1 MSRYGHFSIS
11 VDSKSLIVK
20 LHTVFQYA
28 IIFLSAPNPFSNDSL
43 LFAIHEGL
51 MDNQPTLKEYLHSYH
66 GGVIM
71 SHDGSFY
78 SMEKQTSR
86 MYDILST
93 AISILLYVALI
104 SLLWTTLWYNVS
116 IDLMLYEPL
125 RSYIKKRLEYKYCRF
140 KRIEESNEEYDDSIE
155 WLQKRTKGDRIQLRV
170 FISLAIAFGIAISF
184 TALSI
189 RSLFENQ
196 HNISNMRISYSVVG
210 NSEEFRITDCENL
223 SELSFPD
230 QVTGIDIDTD
240 ISGSPSSYQFKLNG
254 RLLPNIHSYKQLSAI
269 WDEEIFPQNYF
280 GSLPMKDLHDNSVLE
295 ISSGSFSRQWT
306 IKTE

>member
-1 MSRYGHFSIS
+1 
-11 VDSKSLIVK
+11 
-20 LHTVFQYA
+20 
-28 IIFLSAPNPFSNDSL
+28 
-43 LFAIHEGL
+43 
-51 MDNQPTLKEYLHSYH
+51 
-66 GGVIM
+66 
-71 SHDGSFY
+71 
-78 SMEKQTSR
+78 